1 MSDENSVPSIKMLH
15 EAVTGNIPNTQIL
28 SKTDKSNIAAM
39 INVMHNHSFDS
50 ENKKLEKALDSLI
63 DEILKSV

>member
-1 MSDENSVPSIKMLH
+1 MSDKDSVPSVQMLH
-15 EAVTGNIPNTQIL
+15 EAVSGNISKTQIL
-28 SKTDKSNIAAM
+28 SKTDNSNIAAM